1 MGAEEKNC
9 RIAIV
14 GERFG
19 KERALYGINHA
30 DLRGCSFAGDED
42 GESALKETSDIC
54 MTDCAF
60 MLRYPLW
67 HCRGFYMENCVMGS
81 TCRAAVWYSSRGVVV
96 NSHLDGIKCLRE
108 CSAVTVKGGS
118 IDSEECGWKCADM
131 AFEDASVTSQY
142 FMFDSRN
149 VTFRNSELNGK
160 YSFQYTENV
169 TVENSRLNTKD
180 AFWHAKNVTVKN
192 CEVRGE
198 YLAWYSENVTFIDCR
213 IIGTQ
218 PLCYCKGLTLINCT
232 MDDCDLSFEYS
243 DVEADIVGEI
253 MSVKNVRSGHVAA
266 DKIGEIITEGSVIEC
281 KCDIRVRKQI
291 SGKD

>member
-1 MGAEEKNC
+1 MDAEEKND

-54 MTDCAF
+54 MSDCAF

-67 HCRGFYMENCVMGS
+67 HCRGFNMNNCVMGS
-81 TCRAAVWYSSRGVVV
+81 TCRAAVWYSSCGAVV
-96 NSHLDGIKCLRE
+96 NSHLGGIKCLRE
-108 CSAVTVKGGS
+108 CSDITVRGGS
-118 IDSEECGWKCADM
+118 IDSEECGWKCVNM
-131 AFEDASVTSQY
+131 TFEDTSVTSQY
-142 FMFDSRN
+142 FLFGSRN
-149 VTFRNSELNGK
+149 VTFQNSVLKGK

-169 TVENSRLNTKD
+169 TVENSRLDTKD

-198 YLAWYSENVTFIDCR
+198 YLAWYSENVTFIDCH

-218 PLCYCKGLTLINCT
+218 PLCYCKGLKLINCT
-232 MDDCDLSFEYS
+232 MDECDLSFEYS
-243 DVEADIVGEI
+243 EVEADIVGGI
-253 MSVKNVRSGHVAA
+253 TSVKNVRSGHVVA
-266 DKIGEIITEGSVIEC
+266 DEIGEIITEGSVIEC
-281 KCDIRVRKQI
+281 KCDIRIRE
-291 SGKD
+291 